1 MIACLVVGSILL
13 TYGGYGRV
21 SFGADD
27 AIVPNEETAKHL
39 TNEFWS
45 EINRLGAMSAMNE
58 EKLKTEQTV

>member
-1 MIACLVVGSILL
+1 VVGSIFL

-27 AIVPNEETAKHL
+27 AIVPNEETAKRL

-45 EINRLGAMSAMNE
+45 EIDRLGTMSAMNE
-58 EKLKTEQTV
+58 VKLTTEQTV

>member
-1 MIACLVVGSILL
+1 VVGSIFL

-27 AIVPNEETAKHL
+27 AIVPNEETAKRL

-45 EINRLGAMSAMNE
+45 EINRLGAISAMNE
-58 EKLKTEQTV
+58 EKLTIEAV